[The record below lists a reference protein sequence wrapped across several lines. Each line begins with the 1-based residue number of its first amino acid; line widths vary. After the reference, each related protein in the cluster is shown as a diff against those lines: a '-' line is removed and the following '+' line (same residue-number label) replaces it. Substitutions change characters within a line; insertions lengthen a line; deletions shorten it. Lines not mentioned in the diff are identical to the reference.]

1 MGLWCCGFEP
11 TRVASSG
18 LIIYYFWNMK
28 MKVLVVE
35 MIESFV
41 AD

>member
-1 MGLWCCGFEP
+1 MGLWCWCFEP
-11 TRVASSG
+11 TRVTASE